1 MGITKGKCARS
12 ILSGLMLIVLLGVM
26 AGSILGYQVS
36 KRVTAENKA
45 ENYYDETYTNGY
57 VQKDSEEEQQDET
70 TENQSNLEYGAVA
83 AAVFVIVASGAISGC
98 YMKKSLKK
106 EPLYLLSRSEE

>member
-12 ILSGLMLIVLLGVM
+12 LLSGLMLIVILGVLV
-26 AGSILGYQVS
+26 GSIMGYQVS
-36 KRVTAENKA
+36 KRITAGSGTES
-45 ENYYDETYTNGY
+45 YYDETYSNGY
-57 VQKDSEEEQQDET
+57 VDKTSEKELLQET
-70 TENQSNLEYGAVA
+70 TKNQSDLEKGAVV
-83 AAVFVIVASGAISGC
+83 AAVFVIVASAVISGS